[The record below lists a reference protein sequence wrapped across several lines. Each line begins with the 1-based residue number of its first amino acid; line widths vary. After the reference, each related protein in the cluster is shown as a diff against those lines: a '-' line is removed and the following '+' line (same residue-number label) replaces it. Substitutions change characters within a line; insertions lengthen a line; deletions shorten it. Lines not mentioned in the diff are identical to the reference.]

1 MNLETFSSIIEQY
14 TPTGYTFWAG
24 GRREQYNIEKQI
36 SDTMLLVLPN
46 PFPVNWREACS
57 QKVTFSLW
65 FGKLIEI
72 KRTTTG
78 EQQHDPYSPLELRS
92 GLYGIAEQVISN
104 LNGNQYVQVVTEASM
119 GTFYDSPDGKSVNR
133 QVWLE
138 VPVTAIVYNAG
149 DSFDYYLDM
158 TFNS

>member
-1 MNLETFSSIIEQY
+1 MTLSEFSAYIETY
-14 TPTGYTFWAG
+14 APAGWTFWAG
-24 GRREQYNIEKQI
+24 GHRETYNQEKQI
-36 SDTMLLVLPN
+36 TDTMLLVLPN
-46 PFPVNWREACS
+46 PYPVDWRGAC
-57 QKVTFSLW
+57 KFEIEFSLW

-92 GLYGIAEQVISN
+92 GLYTTVAEVIEELSTCDSIK
-104 LNGNQYVQVVTEASM
+104 VVSVTN

-138 VPVTAIVYNAG
+138 VPIKAVIY
-149 DSFDYYLDM
+149 S
-158 TFNS
+158 